1 MQLSVSRGLLLARLT
16 LCVLALGLCP
26 GALRAQSIDQALSV
40 EQVRAI
46 AKEATI
52 YGFPMV
58 DNYRIQHAYFVDR
71 KGPEFKAP
79 WNEISNTARVFTP
92 ADKAVQT
99 PNSDTPYSM
108 LGADLRTE
116 PLVLQVPAIE
126 KNRYYSLQ
134 FIDLYTHNF
143 AYVGSRTTGND
154 AGNYLLAGPRWKG
167 ETPANI
173 RQVIRCETEFA
184 FVVYRTQLINPA
196 DLDNVRRVQ
205 AGYRVVPLSKFLG
218 QAAPPAAPAI
228 SFLPPLTP
236 ETQKTSLG
244 FFTLLNFML
253 QACPTHPSETALR
266 QRFAQVGIAAGQPFD
281 PAQLSAKHRQ
291 AFEQGMADA
300 WQEFAQFRA
309 RMDRGE
315 LVSGDILGTRE
326 YLKNNYLYRMGAAVV
341 GIYGNSREEAM
352 YPAYFVDAQG
362 AKLDGGQNRYTL
374 RFAPNQLPPVD
385 AFWSLTAYEMPSS
398 LLFAN
403 PLNRYLIN
411 SPMLPQLKRDAD
423 GGVTLHVQADSPG
436 PDRESNW
443 LPVPKGPF
451 ALFLRLYR
459 PQPAAIR
466 GEWKPPALQPTAVP
480 GGAKK

>member
-1 MQLSVSRGLLLARLT
+1 MLLLLSRGVRLT
-16 LCVLALGLCP
+16 RLSLCVLALGLLP
-26 GALRAQSIDQALSV
+26 GRVRAQTIDPALSV
-40 EQVRAI
+40 DQIRAI

-71 KGPEFKAP
+71 KSPEFKGG
-79 WNEISNTARVFTP
+79 WNALSNTARVFTP

-99 PNSDTPYSM
+99 PNSDTPYSF
-108 LGADLRTE
+108 LGADLRSE

-126 KNRYYSLQ
+126 KSRYYSLQ
-134 FIDLYTHNF
+134 FIDMYTHNF

-154 AGNYLLAGPRWKG
+154 GGNYLLAGPRWKG

-184 FVVYRTQLINPA
+184 FVLYRTQLINPA
-196 DLDNVRRVQ
+196 DLDNVKKIQ
-205 AGYRVVPLSKFLG
+205 AGYRVVPLSKFLD
-218 QAAPPAAPAI
+218 QAAPPAAPAV

-236 ETQKTSLG
+236 ETQKTSLE

-253 QACPTHPSETALR
+253 QACPVHPTETALR
-266 QRFAQVGIAAGQPFD
+266 QRFAQAGISPGASFD
-281 PAQLSAKHRQ
+281 PASLSAKHRQ

-300 WQEFAQFRA
+300 WEEFARFKA
-309 RMDRGE
+309 IVDRGE
-315 LVSGDILGTRE
+315 VVSGQVFGTRE
-326 YLKNNYLYRMGAAVV
+326 FLKNNYLYRMAGAIL

-352 YPAYFVDAQG
+352 YPIYFVDAQG
-362 AKLDGGQNRYTL
+362 AKLDGSLNRYTL
-374 RFAPNQLPPVD
+374 RFGPNLLPPVD
-385 AFWSLTAYEMPSS
+385 AFWSLTAYELPSS

-423 GGVTLHVQADSPG
+423 GGVSLHVQADSPG
-436 PDRESNW
+436 PERESNW

-451 ALFLRLYR
+451 FCVLRLYR
-459 PQPAAIR
+459 PQGAPIR
-466 GEWKPPALQPTAVP
+466 GEWKPPALQPTAVSGVP
-480 GGAKK
+480 QK